1 MQKGDIKKVIN
12 LKALALIR
20 KAKGVTQLELGKAIG
35 RDESTYSR
43 IESGKVP
50 LKAKD
55 LPAIAKALG
64 IPVMEIAEVIFFDDR
79 VA

>member
-1 MQKGDIKKVIN
+1 MIN

-20 KAKGVTQLELGKAIG
+20 KAKGITQLELGRAIG
-35 RDESTYSR
+35 KDESTYSR

-50 LKAKD
+50 LKVRD
-55 LPAIAKALG
+55 LPIIAKVLG
-64 IPVMEIAEVIFFDDR
+64 IPVLKIAEAIFFDNE